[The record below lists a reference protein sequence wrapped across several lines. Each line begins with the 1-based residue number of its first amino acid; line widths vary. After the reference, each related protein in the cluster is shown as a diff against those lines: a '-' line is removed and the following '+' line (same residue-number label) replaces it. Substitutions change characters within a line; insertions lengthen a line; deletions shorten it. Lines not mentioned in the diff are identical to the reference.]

1 MSDDIVTST
10 IADIANNILSQLIAQ
25 IQENP
30 CRLSL
35 QFDETTDVKS
45 ISQLMA
51 YVRFVKRNAI
61 ADVFV
66 LQEVRN
72 RTKNIFDFVK
82 HFFVKIHYR
91 RVKWDGFAQT
101 VRPLLQGTK
110 PVL

>member
-1 MSDDIVTST
+1 MQIKSSIWW
-10 IADIANNILSQLIAQ
+10 NNGCQVNKPI
-25 IQENP
+25 N
-30 CRLSL
+30 
-35 QFDETTDVKS
+35 
-45 ISQLMA
+45 A

-61 ADVFV
+61 VDVFV